1 MGCRRRSIHR
11 RPFLKVTGAERTADL
26 ADLTGRLRRALGEA
40 EVLGLE
46 DVRGPLDR
54 ALRLADRH
62 AAGPEGA
69 GAAPQSIGQHE
80 PVA

>member
-26 ADLTGRLRRALGEA
+26 AALTGRLRRALGEA
-40 EVLGLE
+40 EVLGLH
-46 DVRGPLDR
+46 DVRAHLDH
-54 ALRLADRH
+54 ALRLAHRA

-69 GAAPQSIGQHE
+69 GSEPHSIGQHE